1 MTKSGTSGPPAA
13 APPPLPAA
21 PGARVTFLVVPRFNM
36 ATLITMIEPMRIAN
50 YLSSSNLYT
59 WEIVAFD
66 GPSIVA
72 SNGLSLP
79 AALPSERSRR
89 GETVFVLA
97 SWGAEYYR
105 NREVLSWLRR
115 QSRSGARLG
124 AVELGCYLLARA
136 GLLAGRRAT
145 THWSWA
151 PGFQE
156 QFHDVEHVEQLYTID
171 DQVLTCAGGMAG
183 VDLVLGLIAE
193 SHGEALAGEIAD
205 QMLYHT
211 ARPPETPQR
220 RTLGQGRENLPPIVR
235 AAIEIMERGIDEPP
249 RVPEIAAALGV
260 SQRQLERR
268 FREAIGCTVVQFGQL
283 LRLQHARVLL
293 ISTSLGVREI
303 AAASGFNSLSHFAQ
317 AFRTCF
323 GRRPSDYRQSW
334 PESDPAP
341 SWPGTLAGFLD
352 SISKR
357 NAGSGAT

>member
-1 MTKSGTSGPPAA
+1 MTKSGTTPPSPAV
-13 APPPLPAA
+13 PP
-21 PGARVTFLVVPRFNM
+21 ARVTFLVVPRFNM

-50 YLSSSNLYT
+50 YLSSSTLYS
-59 WEIVAFD
+59 WDIVAFD

-79 AALPSERSRR
+79 AVLPSERSRR

-115 QSRSGARLG
+115 QSRSGARIG

-151 PGFQE
+151 PGFRE
-156 QFHDVEHVEQLYTID
+156 QFHDIEHLEQLYTID

-193 SHGEALAGEIAD
+193 AHGEALAGEIAD

-211 ARPPETPQR
+211 ARPPEALRNMKIR
-220 RTLGQGRENLPPIVR
+220 RCN
-235 AAIEIMERGIDEPP
+235 
-249 RVPEIAAALGV
+249 
-260 SQRQLERR
+260 
-268 FREAIGCTVVQFGQL
+268 
-283 LRLQHARVLL
+283 
-293 ISTSLGVREI
+293 
-303 AAASGFNSLSHFAQ
+303 
-317 AFRTCF
+317 
-323 GRRPSDYRQSW
+323 
-334 PESDPAP
+334 
-341 SWPGTLAGFLD
+341 
-352 SISKR
+352 
-357 NAGSGAT
+357 